1 MSETKHCHN
10 SFPASASVVRASF
23 AVVSMSDFSARS
35 PPHIMKRGSDADDP
49 RAPALTSVSRAVSGE
64 TFRILTRASTSAI
77 DVSARDASGKT
88 FVGRLDLQRAPFER
102 FGEFARAALGDP
114 RRERVERAFTFTFEC
129 AEENGDEYELVW
141 RFREAEAEAT
151 LDDGAEFATT
161 RAKTANDG
169 KNYGA
174 VRTGVCG
181 MRRVESDDAF
191 CDGGFAYEALG
202 EALEMEARRR
212 FNAERDGKRA
222 IEARERANENCET
235 ALREMDALKER
246 LAQNFLSLLNEKKK
260 GMRKMAE
267 ELEAARAEN
276 DELKADLA
284 SARLEHSKPDVDGF
298 VAVKGER
305 SVDADVDEDRD
316 ESEDEYNTDD
326 ETERTRRRG
335 RKRDAS
341 QPSQRKSQ
349 PSQSQPSQK
358 RARNATAKKKS
369 FLADTL
375 ALLDAD

>member
-23 AVVSMSDFSARS
+23 AVVSMSDFSALS
-35 PPHIMKRGSDADDP
+35 TPHIMKRGSDADDP

-114 RRERVERAFTFTFEC
+114 RRERVERAFTFTFER

>member
-102 FGEFARAALGDP
+102 FGEFARAALGNP
-114 RRERVERAFTFTFEC
+114 RRERVERAFTFTFGR

>member
-1 MSETKHCHN
+1 
-10 SFPASASVVRASF
+10 
-23 AVVSMSDFSARS
+23 MSDFSARS

-64 TFRILTRASTSAI
+64 TLRILTRASTSAI

-114 RRERVERAFTFTFEC
+114 RRERVERAFTFTFER